1 MLMGIKKTYNKP
13 AIKRIE
19 LDNSISLVMM
29 TTTPPNPDPRSGTK
43 GDPKSDPFESP
54 FGDKPFG

>member
-1 MLMGIKKTYNKP
+1 MEIKKKYIKP
-13 AIKRIE
+13 EIKRIE

-29 TTTPPNPDPRSGTK
+29 TIPDNPDPRGGTK
-43 GDPKSDPFESP
+43 NDPKSDPFESP

>member
-1 MLMGIKKTYNKP
+1 MEIKRKYTKP
-13 AIKRIE
+13 SIKRIE

-29 TTTPPNPDPRSGTK
+29 TDIPGNPDPRSGTK
-43 GDPKSDPFESP
+43 GDPKTDPFESP

>member
-1 MLMGIKKTYNKP
+1 MEIRKKYIKPSIKK
-13 AIKRIE
+13 IE

-29 TTTPPNPDPRSGTK
+29 TIPDNPDPRSGSRN
-43 GDPKSDPFESP
+43 DPKSDPFESP